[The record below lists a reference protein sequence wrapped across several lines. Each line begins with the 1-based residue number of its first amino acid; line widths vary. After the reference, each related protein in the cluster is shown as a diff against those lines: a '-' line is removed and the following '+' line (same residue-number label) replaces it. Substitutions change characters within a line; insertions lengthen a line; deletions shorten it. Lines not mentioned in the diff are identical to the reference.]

1 MHDATELI
9 RAIAWPLTTIVI
21 FLILR
26 TELQRFAKNVADRI
40 QSASSIT
47 IGPRGFELKGLLK
60 AVPLPANLQARKVAL
75 IRSIRALAD
84 KAMLDN
90 IADALEVPRSTD
102 ARAQKNDIILEL
114 NGRIEGKD
122 DVDRLSALLLPMIG
136 RDF

>member
-1 MHDATELI
+1 MHEVTELL
-9 RAIAWPLTTIVI
+9 RAISWPLTTLVI

-26 TELQRFAKNVADRI
+26 VELQRFAKNMADRI
-40 QSASSIT
+40 RSAGSIT

-60 AVPLPANLQARKVAL
+60 AVPVPAEIQARKVAL

-84 KAMLDN
+84 KTMLDK
-90 IADALEVPRSTD
+90 IADALNVPQSSD

-114 NGRIEGKD
+114 NGRIEAKND
-122 DVDRLSALLLPMIG
+122 MDQLSITLRPIIG